1 MAKSIPL
8 NTRTPGADTRGGCP
22 GFASGWLRRHADD
35 RKEMRMKELEGKT
48 AIVVGSSRGFGR
60 GITEAFLD
68 AGARVVAV
76 ARNPAPLTEL
86 AGQRPALPLVAADA
100 TGPVGAGNPPLQPP
114 PGRSGPGRRA
124 GALTWP

>member
-8 NTRTPGADTRGGCP
+8 NTRTPGADTRGGCQ
-22 GFASGWLRRHADD
+22 GFASAWLRRHAAD

-60 GITEAFLD
+60 GIAEAFLD

-76 ARNPAPLTEL
+76 ARNPAPVTEL
-86 AGQRPALPLVAADA
+86 AGQLPALPLVAAA
-100 TGPVGAGNPPLQPP
+100 PARPTVA
-114 PGRSGPGRRA
+114 S
-124 GALTWP
+124 T